1 MAADTPD
8 EKAPPTDKSSDQS
21 LCRRRFLAL
30 TGAAAT
36 VGAAGLATQTG
47 VARADSHGYGAGG
60 YGEGPYGGVDAVEAP
75 TVSTKYVAFTTDTTA
90 TVCGQVGDFG
100 DARYAH
106 CYFEWRQTGDDEWQ
120 RTIGQTR
127 TLPGVWGTRLTG
139 LEADTAYEFRVVAA
153 TSVTSPASGTA
164 VGFRTRP

>member
-1 MAADTPD
+1 MVADTPD
-8 EKAPPTDKSSDQS
+8 EKEVPTDESSDRS

-30 TGAAAT
+30 TGAAT

-47 VARADSHGYGAGG
+47 VTRADTAGYGAGG

-75 TVSTKYVAFTTDTTA
+75 TVSTKYVAYTTDTTA
-90 TVCGQVGDFG
+90 TVCGEVGDFG

-106 CYFEWRQTGDDEWQ
+106 CYFEWRQPGDDEWQ

-127 TLPGVWGTRLTG
+127 TRPGVWGTRLTD
-139 LEADTAYEFRVVAA
+139 LEPGAAYEFRVVAA
-153 TSVTSPASGTA
+153 TSVSPPVSGTA
-164 VGFRTRP
+164 VGFRTRA